1 MLPHESYNQA
11 KVEARS
17 NHNDS
22 KNKAIDEVQRAI
34 KKNKDQQDLQLRLVA
49 MQIAE
54 GNLVEAK
61 TNLVSLQNNA
71 KISCEQ
77 LFEIYPEAKNI
88 PEISI
93 VIELY
98 NDKKA

>member
-61 TNLVSLQNNA
+61 TKLVSLQNNA